1 MLPFESDLYWQTLPL
16 FVQKLHS
23 QVKLL
28 RQALIDNKVLIG
40 FLKPNWNS
48 DPSRKRMSWLILNLR
63 SNIGTRW
70 PNDLGPKLNCL
81 YIFLCS
87 LDDPRKSWQ
96 QRRAHQ
102 LFLSTNRC
110 SLHSHSTNGKTR
122 NERYEIWT
130 LWMQL
135 KYVKRIYFNIIN
147 LLYYPLYYF
156 VSDWPRARFD
166 PLLKTILLF
175 SDCDAPLGSEDGRIA
190 NQEITAS
197 SYSSTSYGPWKARL
211 HQNSGSWCSKYRNQ
225 KQWLQFDFGAVTVV
239 KHIATQGYHT
249 STQYFV
255 KSYSVSYG
263 NNGFSFKYY
272 QEGGRTKVRLDQR
285 VMILFYIPICY
296 AFPW

>member
-16 FVQKLHS
+16 FVQKFHS

-28 RQALIDNKVLIG
+28 RQGLINNKVLIG

-175 SDCDAPLGSEDGRIA
+175 FRLRCSPWIRRWPHRQSRDHSIILQQHLVWTLEGK
-190 NQEITAS
+190 TS
-197 SYSSTSYGPWKARL
+197 S
-211 HQNSGSWCSKYRNQ
+211 
-225 KQWLQFDFGAVTVV
+225 KQWFLVFQIQKPKTMAAVWFWCCDSCQTYCHSRISYKYPVLCQELFC
-239 KHIATQGYHT
+239 ILWQ
-249 STQYFV
+249 QWIFV
-255 KSYSVSYG
+255 
-263 NNGFSFKYY
+263 
-272 QEGGRTKVRLDQR
+272 
-285 VMILFYIPICY
+285 
-296 AFPW
+296 